1 MHFSSITNSKIFH
14 ATIFLCCKKHF
25 LKNFYFQTQKNGFMG
40 PSLGPKEADSNPR
53 NFDEDVLKA
62 GQTVIGL
69 QAGSNRGASQSGM
82 NFGKTRSILD
92 WLFHLCVVWIVRST
106 PAFYQPLLVP
116 SEVNQKTISSVLAK
130 PPPTLADLIL
140 NEGGVKRKRAMVHK
154 WTFCKNWVSL
164 PSSKFFR

>member
-1 MHFSSITNSKIFH
+1 
-14 ATIFLCCKKHF
+14 
-25 LKNFYFQTQKNGFMG
+25 MG

-92 WLFHLCVVWIVRST
+92 WLLHLCIVWIVRST
-106 PAFYQPLLVP
+106 SAFYQPLLVP
-116 SEVNQKTISSVLAK
+116 SEVNQTTISSVLAK
-130 PPPTLADLIL
+130 PSPLSSWLDINWRGSKEQWFTNEHSAKTDFLFQVVYSLGSSDKVYCYTLHVSSLC
-140 NEGGVKRKRAMVHK
+140 
-154 WTFCKNWVSL
+154 WTFTFQNKSL
-164 PSSKFFR
+164 SLKDLF

>member
-1 MHFSSITNSKIFH
+1 
-14 ATIFLCCKKHF
+14 
-25 LKNFYFQTQKNGFMG
+25 MG

-130 PPPTLADLIL
+130 PPPHSSRLDIKRRGSKKEKSNGSQMNIL
-140 NEGGVKRKRAMVHK
+140 QKPS
-154 WTFCKNWVSL
+154 F
-164 PSSKFFR
+164 SSK

>member
-1 MHFSSITNSKIFH
+1 
-14 ATIFLCCKKHF
+14 
-25 LKNFYFQTQKNGFMG
+25 MG

-92 WLFHLCVVWIVRST
+92 WLLHLCIVWIVRST
-106 PAFYQPLLVP
+106 SAFYQPLLVP
-116 SEVNQKTISSVLAK
+116 SDVNQTTISSVLAK
-130 PPPTLADLIL
+130 PSPLSIWLDIKWRGSKKEKSNGSQMNIL
-140 NEGGVKRKRAMVHK
+140 QKLS
-154 WTFCKNWVSL
+154 F
-164 PSSKFFR
+164 SSK